1 MRSLET
7 LRPQLSALSSKDYGA
22 YQSLRGS
29 YSCDYSRDSTCDGF
43 VLHLDHIPK
52 DPYAPPG
59 TGSYRAT
66 VRRADAALPDA
77 YWATPLARTALCDY
91 LARQFHAACVRICPG
106 RRGNG
111 SSGVI
116 TIAEPGQEILARSSM
131 QVDEET
137 LEARFFVGLPAR
149 GRRIDGATAQRMRFD
164 EVPQIVASALFAQSI
179 DLDDLQQH
187 VQTAAD
193 ATRLRDQLE
202 ERGLVAFVADGAIL
216 PRRSGVDQR
225 PLNAAEA
232 IALHAPE
239 SLRVTLEL
247 PGGGAVSGLGIPR
260 GVTLIVGGG
269 YHGKSTLVEALQLGI
284 YDHVPG
290 DGRERCVT
298 VAEAAKVRAASG
310 RSVSSCDLS
319 AFIDNLPRGQ
329 DTSCFSTTNA
339 SGSTSQAAFIAE
351 SIECGARLLLMDE
364 DTCATNLMIRDGRM
378 QRLVA
383 RADEPI
389 TAFIDVVRQLHR
401 DLGVSTVL
409 VMGCSGD
416 YFEVADTIIQ
426 MTEFVPSDVT
436 GDARAIAERM
446 PSPRT
451 PEGHA
456 QLAAPRAR
464 IPAAGQL
471 DPRNQHGHFRISA
484 PNAQRLLFGKAEIDL
499 ADVEQIT
506 EVAQTRAIGRA
517 IDYARRYL
525 EAQLPLRE
533 VVSRVVADVDRGGLD
548 TLDARRTGDLAQFS
562 GLHLAA
568 VLNRARDLSM
578 TQE

>member
-1 MRSLET
+1 M
-7 LRPQLSALSSKDYGA
+7 
-22 YQSLRGS
+22 
-29 YSCDYSRDSTCDGF
+29 
-43 VLHLDHIPK
+43 
-52 DPYAPPG
+52 
-59 TGSYRAT
+59 
-66 VRRADAALPDA
+66 
-77 YWATPLARTALCDY
+77 
-91 LARQFHAACVRICPG
+91 
-106 RRGNG
+106 
-111 SSGVI
+111 
-116 TIAEPGQEILARSSM
+116 
-131 QVDEET
+131 
-137 LEARFFVGLPAR
+137 
-149 GRRIDGATAQRMRFD
+149 
-164 EVPQIVASALFAQSI
+164 
-179 DLDDLQQH
+179 
-187 VQTAAD
+187 
-193 ATRLRDQLE
+193 
-202 ERGLVAFVADGAIL
+202 
-216 PRRSGVDQR
+216 
-225 PLNAAEA
+225 
-232 IALHAPE
+232 
-239 SLRVTLEL
+239 TLEL

-351 SIECGARLLLMDE
+351 SIECGERLLMMDE

-409 VMGCSGD
+409 VMGSSGD
-416 YFEVADTIIQ
+416 YFEIADTVIQ

-506 EVAQTRAIGRA
+506 EVAQTRPSAGPSTTHGAISMLSCRC
-517 IDYARRYL
+517 AR
-525 EAQLPLRE
+525 
-533 VVSRVVADVDRGGLD
+533 
-548 TLDARRTGDLAQFS
+548 
-562 GLHLAA
+562 
-568 VLNRARDLSM
+568 
-578 TQE
+578 